1 MPAGELVT
9 VPLPSPSMTTV
20 TANSAMSFV
29 KVASTAMSVD
39 IVSSQVS
46 PLELS
51 QSPPQP
57 SNDEPVVAPA
67 VSVTTASSSN
77 VAEHSEPQSMP
88 AGELVTTP
96 SPVPDLVT

>member
-20 TANSAMSFV
+20 TVNSAMSFV
-29 KVASTAMSVD
+29 KLASTAMSVD
-39 IVSSQVS
+39 KVSSQVS
-46 PLELS
+46 PLEFS

-57 SNDEPVVAPA
+57 SNDEPAVASA

-88 AGELVTTP
+88 AGELATIP
-96 SPVPDLVT
+96 SPVPD